1 MAKVPKLAIKES
13 LEFANKQIQRGYS
26 RGIAWAFAMSRL
38 RRDYNRV
45 KQESIDY
52 GFHS

>member
-13 LEFANKQIQRGYS
+13 LEFANKRIQMGYS
-26 RGIAWAFAMSRL
+26 RNISWAFAMSRL

-52 GFHS
+52 GFNN